1 MRRKLSGVASLSEK
15 IGFVFVDQILHFGNI
30 LLIFSHSEDST

>member
-1 MRRKLSGVASLSEK
+1 MRRKLSGVASRSEK